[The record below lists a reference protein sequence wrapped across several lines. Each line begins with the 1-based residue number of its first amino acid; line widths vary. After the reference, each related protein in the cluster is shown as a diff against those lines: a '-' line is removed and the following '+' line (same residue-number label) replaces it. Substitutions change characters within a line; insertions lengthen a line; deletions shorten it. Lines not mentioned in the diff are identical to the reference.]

1 MVSMTDFLQQQEF
14 VQESAEVEPEKTIE
28 ELSTA
33 VVESYME
40 MAAAFA
46 TASNAF
52 ECAEI
57 VAFCETSSI
66 QVPETA
72 KVIVESA
79 WDEIKSFFAKAWDW
93 IRSIL
98 TALVA
103 AFAASR
109 IRALIGKLQQMKP
122 EDLKAE
128 KVNAAGFDISL
139 VEILFNYLEYFK
151 QHVIDPLKAAD
162 TSTAIDDVNTAV
174 DNITADMEKLVKI
187 KFKDLVGAGKQDASS
202 LTLISGDSFK
212 LQDCIKDTV
221 CAKYLAANAKVVE
234 ANKNKAEGEEKEAPA
249 TMDGATLSNFI
260 DMLKKLNN
268 YDLPRRGGKL
278 LKELE
283 FKAKESKAA
292 NDKGEQTVID
302 KSLVRKIEKVARMF
316 ARLYDR
322 ISIAIAWTSDMKEF
336 KDVKPSSKEDYKKA
350 VKAEKDTANKS
361 KVKDLKQESAEVET
375 EGTEVTTEAEEPKL
389 EETQP
394 DVKTESDDTT
404 AAEAPAADEGVVE
417 EQATPEVVTA
427 AQVIAKAAA
436 NVDAYFDN

>member
-28 ELSTA
+28 ELSAA

-46 TASNAF
+46 SISNAF

-66 QVPETA
+66 QIPDTA

-79 WDEIKSFFAKAWDW
+79 LDTIKSGLAKAWDW
-93 IRSIL
+93 IRQFL

-103 AFAASR
+103 MFAASR
-109 IRALIGKLQQMKP
+109 IRNLIGKL
-122 EDLKAE
+122 KAMQRE
-128 KVNAAGFDISL
+128 GKTLEGAKAYAAAFDASL
-139 VEILFNYLEYFK
+139 VQTLIAYLEYFK
-151 QHVIDPLKAAD
+151 TEVIDEINSGKTETNAD
-162 TSTAIDDVNTAV
+162 KLNTTL
-174 DNITADMEKLVKI
+174 DNLEADLTVLVKI
-187 KFKDLVGAGKQDASS
+187 KFKELFAAGKEDSIAVFSS
-202 LTLISGDSFK
+202 DKFK
-212 LQDCIKDTV
+212 LKEIVEVTTAGQVLKA
-221 CAKYLAANAKVVE
+221 AKEAKEAGADDAKVTLDSATVMN
-234 ANKNKAEGEEKEAPA
+234 AIIKALDDLNKA
-249 TMDGATLSNFI
+249 DI
-260 DMLKKLNN
+260 
-268 YDLPRRGGKL
+268 PRRGGKL

-283 FKAKESKAA
+283 FKGKEAKVHAK
-292 NDKGEQTVID
+292 DKDEQVVID
-302 KSLVRKIEKVARMF
+302 KAVIRKIEKVARLF

-322 ISIAIAWTSDMKEF
+322 ISIAIAWISDMKDF
-336 KDVKPSSKEDYKKA
+336 KDVKPSNKEEFKKD
-350 VKAEKDTANKS
+350 VKAAKDAANKT
-361 KVKDLKQESAEVET
+361 KAKDIKQESAEVET
-375 EGTEVTTEAEEPKL
+375 EGTEVTTEAEEPKI

-394 DVKTESDDTT
+394 DVKTESDDATE
-404 AAEAPAADEGVVE
+404 AEAPAADEGVVE

>member
-28 ELSTA
+28 ELSAA

-46 TASNAF
+46 SISNAF

-66 QVPETA
+66 QIPDTA

-79 WDEIKSFFAKAWDW
+79 LDTIKSGLAKAWDW
-93 IRSIL
+93 IRQFL

-103 AFAASR
+103 MFAASR
-109 IRALIGKLQQMKP
+109 IRNLIGKLKAMKR
-122 EDLKAE
+122 ENKTLDGSKGY
-128 KVNAAGFDISL
+128 AAAFDSSL
-139 VEILFNYLEYFK
+139 VQILLGYLDLFK
-151 QHVIDPLKAAD
+151 TEVIDEINSGKTEINAD
-162 TSTAIDDVNTAV
+162 ALNTNL
-174 DNITADMEKLVKI
+174 DNIEADLTVLVKI
-187 KFKDLVGAGKQDASS
+187 KFKELFAAGKEDSIAVFSS
-202 LTLISGDSFK
+202 DKFKIKNIVENSTAGQVLSLAKKAKEAADSADSK
-212 LQDCIKDTV
+212 DDIKVEPGTDVLDTIITE
-221 CAKYLAANAKVVE
+221 LE
-234 ANKNKAEGEEKEAPA
+234 ALNKA
-249 TMDGATLSNFI
+249 DI
-260 DMLKKLNN
+260 
-268 YDLPRRGGKL
+268 PRRGGKL
-278 LKELE
+278 LKELD
-283 FKAKESKAA
+283 FKGKEAKVHAK
-292 NDKGEQTVID
+292 DKDEQVVID
-302 KSLVRKIEKVARMF
+302 KAVIRKIEKVARLF

-322 ISIAIAWTSDMKEF
+322 ISIAIAWISDMKDF
-336 KDVKPSSKEDYKKA
+336 KDVKPSNKEEFKKD
-350 VKAEKDTANKS
+350 VKTAKDAANKT

-375 EGTEVTTEAEEPKL
+375 EGTEVTTEAEEPKI

-394 DVKTESDDTT
+394 DVKTESDDATG
-404 AAEAPAADEGVVE
+404 AEAPAADEGVVE

>member
-394 DVKTESDDTT
+394 DVKTESEDVT
-404 AAEAPAADEGVVE
+404 EAPAADEGVVE

>member
-1 MVSMTDFLQQQEF
+1 MTDFLQQQEF

-336 KDVKPSSKEDYKKA
+336 KDVKPSSKEDFKKA

-394 DVKTESDDTT
+394 DVKTESEDVT
-404 AAEAPAADEGVVE
+404 EAPAADEGVVE

>member
-28 ELSTA
+28 ELSAA

-46 TASNAF
+46 SISNAF

-66 QVPETA
+66 QIPDTA

-79 WDEIKSFFAKAWDW
+79 LDTIKSGLAKAWDW
-93 IRSIL
+93 IKQFL

-103 AFAASR
+103 MFAASR
-109 IRALIGKLQQMKP
+109 IRNLIGKLKAMKR
-122 EDLKAE
+122 EGKTLDGAKAY
-128 KVNAAGFDISL
+128 AAAFDASL
-139 VEILFNYLEYFK
+139 VQTLIAYLEYFK
-151 QHVIDPLKAAD
+151 TEVIDEINSGKTEIDAD
-162 TSTAIDDVNTAV
+162 TLNTTL
-174 DNITADMEKLVKI
+174 DNLEADLTTLVKI
-187 KFKDLVGAGKQDASS
+187 KFKELFAAGKEDSIAVFSS
-202 LTLISGDSFK
+202 DKFK
-212 LQDCIKDTV
+212 IKDIVEVTTAGQILKT
-221 CAKYLAANAKVVE
+221 AKEAAEAAKAAGTEADAKVTLDPMDAFITALE
-234 ANKNKAEGEEKEAPA
+234 DLNKA
-249 TMDGATLSNFI
+249 DI
-260 DMLKKLNN
+260 
-268 YDLPRRGGKL
+268 PRRGGKL
-278 LKELE
+278 LKELD
-283 FKAKESKAA
+283 FKGKEAKVHAK
-292 NDKGEQTVID
+292 DKDEQVVID
-302 KSLVRKIEKVARMF
+302 KAVIRKIEKVARLF

-322 ISIAIAWTSDMKEF
+322 ISIAIAWISDMKDF
-336 KDVKPSSKEDYKKA
+336 KDVKPSNREEFKKD
-350 VKAEKDTANKS
+350 VKAAKDAANKS
-361 KVKDLKQESAEVET
+361 KVKNLAESAEVET
-375 EGTEVTTEAEEPKL
+375 EGTEVTTEAEEPKI

-394 DVKTESDDTT
+394 DVKTESDDAT

>member
-1 MVSMTDFLQQQEF
+1 MTDFLQQQEF

>member
-28 ELSTA
+28 ELSAA

-46 TASNAF
+46 SISNAF

-66 QVPETA
+66 QIPDTA

-79 WDEIKSFFAKAWDW
+79 LDTIKSGLAKAWDW
-93 IRSIL
+93 IRQFL

-103 AFAASR
+103 MFAASR
-109 IRALIGKLQQMKP
+109 IRNLIGKL
-122 EDLKAE
+122 KAMQRE
-128 KVNAAGFDISL
+128 GKTLEGAKAYAAAFDASL
-139 VEILFNYLEYFK
+139 VQTLIAYLEYFK
-151 QHVIDPLKAAD
+151 TEVIDEINSGKTETNAD
-162 TSTAIDDVNTAV
+162 ELNTTL
-174 DNITADMEKLVKI
+174 DNLEADLTVLVKI
-187 KFKDLVGAGKQDASS
+187 KFKELFAAGKEDSIAVFSS
-202 LTLISGDSFK
+202 DKFK
-212 LQDCIKDTV
+212 LKEIVEVTTAGQVLKA
-221 CAKYLAANAKVVE
+221 AKEAKEAGADDAKVTLDSATVMN
-234 ANKNKAEGEEKEAPA
+234 AIIKALDDLNKA
-249 TMDGATLSNFI
+249 DI
-260 DMLKKLNN
+260 
-268 YDLPRRGGKL
+268 PRRGGKL

-283 FKAKESKAA
+283 FKGKEAKVHAK
-292 NDKGEQTVID
+292 DKDEQVVID
-302 KSLVRKIEKVARMF
+302 KAVIRKIEKVARLF

-322 ISIAIAWTSDMKEF
+322 ISIAIAWISDMKDF
-336 KDVKPSSKEDYKKA
+336 KDVKPSNKEEFKKD
-350 VKAEKDTANKS
+350 VKAAKEAANKS
-361 KVKDLKQESAEVET
+361 KVKNLKQESAEVET
-375 EGTEVTTEAEEPKL
+375 EGTEVTTEAEEPKI

-394 DVKTESDDTT
+394 DVKTESDDATG
-404 AAEAPAADEGVVE
+404 AEAPAADEGVVE

>member
-28 ELSTA
+28 ELSAA

-46 TASNAF
+46 SISNAF

-66 QVPETA
+66 QIPDTA

-79 WDEIKSFFAKAWDW
+79 LDTIKSGLAKAWDW
-93 IRSIL
+93 IKQFL

-103 AFAASR
+103 MFAASR
-109 IRALIGKLQQMKP
+109 IRNLIGKL
-122 EDLKAE
+122 KAMQRE
-128 KVNAAGFDISL
+128 GKTLEGAKAYAAAFDASL
-139 VEILFNYLEYFK
+139 VQTLIAYLEYFK
-151 QHVIDPLKAAD
+151 TEVIDEINSGKTETNAD
-162 TSTAIDDVNTAV
+162 ELNTTL
-174 DNITADMEKLVKI
+174 DNLEADLTTLVKI
-187 KFKDLVGAGKQDASS
+187 KFKELFAAGKEDSIAVFSS
-202 LTLISGDSFK
+202 DKFK
-212 LQDCIKDTV
+212 LKEIVEVTTAGQVLKA
-221 CAKYLAANAKVVE
+221 AKEAKEAGTDDAKVTLDPTIVMNAIITALE
-234 ANKNKAEGEEKEAPA
+234 DLNKA
-249 TMDGATLSNFI
+249 DI
-260 DMLKKLNN
+260 
-268 YDLPRRGGKL
+268 PRRGGKL

-283 FKAKESKAA
+283 FKGKEAKVHAK
-292 NDKGEQTVID
+292 DKDEQVVID
-302 KSLVRKIEKVARMF
+302 KAVIRKIEKVARLF

-322 ISIAIAWTSDMKEF
+322 ISIAIAWISDMKDF
-336 KDVKPSSKEDYKKA
+336 KDVKPSNKEEFKKD
-350 VKAEKDTANKS
+350 VKAAKEAANKS
-361 KVKDLKQESAEVET
+361 KVKNLKQESAEVET
-375 EGTEVTTEAEEPKL
+375 EGTEVTTEAEEPKI

-404 AAEAPAADEGVVE
+404 GAEAPAADEGVVE

>member
-28 ELSTA
+28 ELSAA

-46 TASNAF
+46 SISNAF

-66 QVPETA
+66 QIPDTA

-79 WDEIKSFFAKAWDW
+79 LDTIKSGLAKAWDW
-93 IRSIL
+93 IRQFL

-103 AFAASR
+103 MFAASR
-109 IRALIGKLQQMKP
+109 IRNLIGKL
-122 EDLKAE
+122 KAMQRE
-128 KVNAAGFDISL
+128 GKTLEGAKAYAAAFDASL
-139 VEILFNYLEYFK
+139 VQTLLAYLEYFK
-151 QHVIDPLKAAD
+151 TEVIDEINSGKTETNAD
-162 TSTAIDDVNTAV
+162 ELNTTL
-174 DNITADMEKLVKI
+174 DNLEADLTVLVKI
-187 KFKDLVGAGKQDASS
+187 KFKELFAAGKEDSIAVFSS
-202 LTLISGDSFK
+202 DKFK
-212 LQDCIKDTV
+212 LKEIVEVTTAGQILKT
-221 CAKYLAANAKVVE
+221 AKEAKEAAKAAGTDDAKVTLDPSVVMNAIITELE
-234 ANKNKAEGEEKEAPA
+234 ALNKA
-249 TMDGATLSNFI
+249 DI
-260 DMLKKLNN
+260 
-268 YDLPRRGGKL
+268 PRRGGKL
-278 LKELE
+278 LKELD
-283 FKAKESKAA
+283 FKGKEAKVH
-292 NDKGEQTVID
+292 DKDKDEQVVID
-302 KSLVRKIEKVARMF
+302 KAVIRKIEKVARLF

-322 ISIAIAWTSDMKEF
+322 ISIAIAWISDMKDF
-336 KDVKPSSKEDYKKA
+336 KDVKPSNKEEFKKD
-350 VKAEKDTANKS
+350 VKAAKDTANKS

-375 EGTEVTTEAEEPKL
+375 EGTEVTTEAEEPKI

-394 DVKTESDDTT
+394 DVKTESDDATG
-404 AAEAPAADEGVVE
+404 AEVPTADEGVVE

>member
-139 VEILFNYLEYFK
+139 VEILFNYLNYFK
-151 QHVIDPLKAAD
+151 EHVIDPLKAANVE
-162 TSTAIDDVNTAV
+162 TGIDEVNAAV

-234 ANKNKAEGEEKEAPA
+234 ANKNKADDEEKEAPA

-278 LKELE
+278 LKELD

-322 ISIAIAWTSDMKEF
+322 ISIAIAWTADMKEF

-375 EGTEVTTEAEEPKL
+375 EGTEVTTEAEEPKI

-394 DVKTESDDTT
+394 DVKTESDDAT

>member
-336 KDVKPSSKEDYKKA
+336 KDVKPSSKEDFKKA

-394 DVKTESDDTT
+394 DVKTESEDVT
-404 AAEAPAADEGVVE
+404 EAPAADEGVVE